1 MVTEVVLDAQNFGY
15 FKWNQCL
22 GLNYIYTNIW
32 WESIHLAH
40 PELKKIH
47 VGSSVRFC
55 VYSKLGILYSLKSKL
70 LSTPCTTSQVAGEAV
85 HRYRGSV
92 R

>member
-1 MVTEVVLDAQNFGY
+1 
-15 FKWNQCL
+15 
-22 GLNYIYTNIW
+22 
-32 WESIHLAH
+32 LAH
-40 PELKKIH
+40 PELKKNH